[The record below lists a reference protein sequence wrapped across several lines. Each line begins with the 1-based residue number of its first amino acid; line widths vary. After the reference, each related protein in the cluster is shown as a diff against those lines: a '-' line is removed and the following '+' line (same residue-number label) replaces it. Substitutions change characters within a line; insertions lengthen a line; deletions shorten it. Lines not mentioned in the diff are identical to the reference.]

1 MLNALKAKEILSNFK
16 GKDQICKS
24 FTEKIKNC
32 LEEETNSLWDK
43 YIEFMTIKALGSD
56 TGLNNQMKYSTSCE
70 MEELWYYH
78 VLCTELYQE
87 FMVLVNEINPLVDFI
102 HPSLMLLQD
111 TEESKEKR
119 REATALAYQ

>member
-1 MLNALKAKEILSNFK
+1 MNAFKAKEILSRFN
-16 GKDQICKS
+16 GKDQICELFTKKQHYLKEKS
-24 FTEKIKNC
+24 KK
-32 LEEETNSLWDK
+32 LWDE

-70 MEELWYYH
+70 MDELWHYH

-102 HPSLMLLQD
+102 HHSMIL
-111 TEESKEKR
+111 S
-119 REATALAYQ
+119 